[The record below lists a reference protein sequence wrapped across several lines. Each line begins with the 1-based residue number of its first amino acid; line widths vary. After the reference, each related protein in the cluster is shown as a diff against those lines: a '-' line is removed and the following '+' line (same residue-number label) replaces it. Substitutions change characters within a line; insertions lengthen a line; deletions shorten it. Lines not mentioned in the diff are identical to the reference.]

1 MMMDRAQ
8 KEKILQELGGLPE
21 EVYDQLCRE
30 LLSQIDGFIG
40 DMEKALAGGNYGEA
54 AKIAH
59 FIKGATANLRLYNIR
74 DGAMSIE
81 KACKGGVVEAVDTGS
96 LICGLKAAVCDCK
109 KGM

>member
-1 MMMDRAQ
+1 MMDRSQ
-8 KEKILQELGGLPE
+8 KEKILRELGGLPE

-30 LLSQIDGFIG
+30 LLSQIDGLIG
-40 DMEKALAGGNYGEA
+40 DLENAITGGNYDEA

-59 FIKGATANLRLYNIR
+59 FIKGATGNLRLYHIHE
-74 DGAMSIE
+74 GAVSIE
-81 KACKGGVVEAVDTGS
+81 KACKCGGAAADAGK